1 MSYIPEKGGTEA
13 IQNVLGGKVMAGFN
27 NLADVYRSQDR
38 LTILAI
44 ADVKRHEYLPDV
56 PTFRNSATTWTT
68 PA

>member
-44 ADVKRHEYLPDV
+44 ADVKRP
-56 PTFRNSATTWTT
+56 
-68 PA
+68 